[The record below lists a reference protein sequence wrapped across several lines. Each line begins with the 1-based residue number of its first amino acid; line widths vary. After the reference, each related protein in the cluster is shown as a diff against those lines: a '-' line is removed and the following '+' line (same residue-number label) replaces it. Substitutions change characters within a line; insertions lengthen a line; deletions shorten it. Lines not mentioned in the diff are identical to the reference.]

1 MIEAVQVFL
10 QEVKKRNHLFPLID
24 QVDIRVVLKSE
35 QQTIQFI
42 IKNGEILFLHERNDS
57 QPHCLI
63 SGSSD
68 GLAQLLKGQEKLR
81 TLERIGSLTITAPLR
96 TVLLLESIF
105 YLANSRNEKM
115 KKRRETNQNVAR
127 LGITQKVI

>member
-10 QEVKKRNHLFPLID
+10 QEVKKRSHLFPLIQ
-24 QVDIRVVLKSE
+24 QVDVRVVLKSE
-35 QQTIQFI
+35 QQTIQLI

-63 SGSSD
+63 IGSND

-96 TVLLLESIF
+96 TILLLESVF

-115 KKRRETNQNVAR
+115 KKINKINQNLSR
-127 LGITQKVI
+127 LGIAQKVI